1 MVNPPSAPSAPPP
14 WPPPSAPRRPRR
26 WWPAAGWLAA
36 IALVAGVAIV
46 GWLRPLQDHKPGP
59 AAPTYTNEQVA
70 NAKTN
75 VCAAFE
81 QVDRSL
87 GVAQSFSGS
96 SDPTAIL
103 AVATSTRQALDF
115 GSRYLLMKLDA
126 EPATPSDLATAVRK
140 QSDAYQ
146 QLTIGYLDGLQY
158 SDPKLHPAISAS
170 GEATDTIRRLCK

>member
-1 MVNPPSAPSAPPP
+1 MVNQPSMPPAPP
-14 WPPPSAPRRPRR
+14 WPPAGAPRPKRR
-26 WWPAAGWLAA
+26 WPTIAWLL
-36 IALVAGVAIV
+36 ALGLVAIV
-46 GWLRPLQDHKPGP
+46 AIIGWLRPMQDHKPGA
-59 AAPTYTNEQVA
+59 AAPTYSDQQVA

-81 QVDRSL
+81 QVDRAL

-115 GSRYLLMKLDA
+115 GSRYLLMKLDN
-126 EPATPSDLATAVRK
+126 EPATPSDLATAIRK
-140 QSDAYQ
+140 ESDAYQ

-158 SDPKLHPAISAS
+158 SDPKLQPAIGAS